1 MAKKIDIK
9 FDLDT
14 KSVKIAGEETM
25 KLTQQVRL
33 LQAEL
38 ASGKYS
44 QEEFEILSTRL
55 GDVQDQ
61 MAKTKARSGDLL
73 TTLQLIPGPI
83 GEIASKFNGAVS
95 LLKQFAGFSLQD
107 LTFQFKETLN
117 DVREIG
123 TQLFKTMGITKIYEA
138 VNMALARSF
147 VAVGVG
153 EQAAATGARAFA
165 AALTTTGIGAIVVA
179 LGFLVSTLIE
189 YLSATE
195 DATAANA
202 ALNATIKE
210 QNRLFEVNLK
220 AIDNATKLELARA
233 KAAGATEEELFKIQQ
248 AGGKKRIEE
257 LKQQDKEVFERSQQI
272 LKNQEIDSAE
282 RTKQLEENRAQQ
294 LAINSEIIQQSLA
307 LEIDGYNFSA
317 EQREKA
323 NQKAVASK
331 AKSDA
336 DAAKNDADAARKKQA
351 AEAINLEAELSLLAD
366 RQRELR
372 EREIRYKKEEADLIA
387 AGFTDFINLEAE
399 YKQDQL
405 DINAKFDKQLLDQE
419 QKAIDER
426 KAARKADQDSYF
438 ELLQQTYDE
447 ESQKLFQQ
455 FGQSQEYFTK
465 QKELDTQFQ
474 SDLQFGRE
482 KDLINQSQYTE
493 GTAQLTN
500 ARIALSNA
508 EMQAKLMDFE
518 LIANA
523 LNAFSQLAGENTKAG
538 KALAIATTTIDTYI
552 GAQKAYNSQLQLD
565 PTSPIRAAIAAAT
578 AVISGLARV
587 NAIRQTKVPDSNL
600 QDKVNLKSAS
610 QSQSQSTQPIQ
621 VVARRSQGGFVFG
634 NGGSITDSIP
644 TMLSDGEF
652 VMNAKS
658 SALFSPMLT
667 AMNNMGNL
675 PNTALP
681 ISSGNQSLVDVV
693 NQTISSRPI
702 RTYVTAQDM
711 SNQQQFDRTIKSRSL
726 I

>member
-33 LQAEL
+33 LKAEL

-44 QEEFEILSTRL
+44 QEEFEILASKL
-55 GDVQDQ
+55 GAVEDQ
-61 MAKTKARSGDLL
+61 MAKTKTRSGDLL
-73 TTLQLIPGPI
+73 TSLQLIPGPI
-83 GEIASKFNGAVS
+83 GEIASKFNGAIA
-95 LLKQFAGFSLQD
+95 LLKQFSGFSLKD
-107 LTFQFKETLN
+107 LTFQFKETLD

-138 VNMALARSF
+138 INMALARSF

-179 LGFLVSTLIE
+179 LGFLVSILIE
-189 YLSATE
+189 YVSSTD
-195 DATAANA
+195 DATAANE

-220 AIDNATKLELARA
+220 AIDSATKLNTARA
-233 KAAGATEEELFKIQQ
+233 KAAGATEEELFKITQE
-248 AGGKKRIEE
+248 GGKARLEE
-257 LKQQDKEVFERSQQI
+257 LKKQDQQLFERAQQI
-272 LKNQEIDSAE
+272 IKNDKIDGE
-282 RTKQLEENRAQQ
+282 TKKKQVEENGAQQ
-294 LAINSEIIQQSLA
+294 LALNQQIIDQSLA
-307 LEIDGYNFSA
+307 LEIAGLEFSA
-317 EQREKA
+317 QQREKA

-336 DAAKNDADAARKKQA
+336 ETAKNDADAARKKQA
-351 AEAINLEAELSLLAD
+351 ADAINLEAELSLLSD
-366 RQRELR
+366 RDRELK
-372 EREIRYKKEEADLIA
+372 ERQMRFDKEKAALIE

-399 YKQDQL
+399 YYQDQL
-405 DINAKFDKQLLDQE
+405 DINAKFDKQLSEQE
-419 QKAIDER
+419 QKAKSDRETARKEEQDKIKADNEKIKQDNLNRLQEER
-426 KAARKADQDSYF
+426 DIEQQRLSIKMQAVDGIISLTNEETIVGKAALIAKQV
-438 ELLQQTYDE
+438 LLA
-447 ESQKLFQQ
+447 
-455 FGQSQEYFTK
+455 
-465 QKELDTQFQ
+465 KELVLEVQRTIAF
-474 SDLQFGRE
+474 
-482 KDLINQSQYTE
+482 SQGALARSQVAVAE
-493 GTAQLTN
+493 GTAQTAKVGFPQNIPLLLLY
-500 ARIALSNA
+500 AV
-508 EMQAKLMDFE
+508 QAATIISTISK
-518 LIANA
+518 AVRG
-523 LNAFSQLAGENTKAG
+523 SKSAGNSPDLGGGGTG
-538 KALAIATTTIDTYI
+538 
-552 GAQKAYNSQLQLD
+552 GAS
-565 PTSPIRAAIAAAT
+565 PTSAA
-578 AVISGLARV
+578 S
-587 NAIRQTKVPDSNL
+587 P
-600 QDKVNLKSAS
+600 
-610 QSQSQSTQPIQ
+610 QPIQ

-693 NQTISSRPI
+693 NQSMNSRPI

>member
-33 LQAEL
+33 LKAEL

-44 QEEFEILSTRL
+44 QEEFEILATKL
-55 GDVQDQ
+55 GDVEDQ
-61 MAKTKARSGDLL
+61 MAKTKTRSGDLL
-73 TTLQLIPGPI
+73 TSLQLIPGPI
-83 GEIASKFNGAVS
+83 GEIASKFNGAIA
-95 LLKQFAGFSLQD
+95 LLKQFSGFSLKD
-107 LTFQFKETLN
+107 LTFQFNETLN
-117 DVREIG
+117 DVKDIGRE
-123 TQLFKTMGITKIYEA
+123 LFKTMGITKIYETI
-138 VNMALARSF
+138 NNALARSF

-153 EQAAATGARAFA
+153 EQAAAAGARAFS
-165 AALTTTGIGAIVVA
+165 AALVTTGIGALVVA
-179 LGFLVSTLIE
+179 LGFAVNALID
-189 YLSATE
+189 YLSAT
-195 DATAANA
+195 DDSTAANE

-220 AIDNATKLELARA
+220 AIDSATKLNTARA
-233 KAAGATEEELFKIQQ
+233 KAAGAREEELFKITQE
-248 AGGKKRIEE
+248 GGKARLEE
-257 LKQQDKEVFERSQQI
+257 LKKQDQQLFEQAQQI
-272 LKNQEIDSAE
+272 IKNDKIDNE
-282 RTKQLEENRAQQ
+282 TRRKQREENAAQQ
-294 LAINSEIIQQSLA
+294 LALNQQIIDQSLA
-307 LEIDGYNFSA
+307 LEIAGLEFSA
-317 EQREKA
+317 QQRDKA

-331 AKSDA
+331 AKSNA
-336 DAAKNDADAARKKQA
+336 DQEKQDADAARKKQA
-351 AEAINLEAELSLLAD
+351 ADAINLEAELSLLSD
-366 RQRELR
+366 RDRELK
-372 EREIRYKKEEADLIA
+372 ERQIRFDKEKSALIEAGI
-387 AGFTDFINLEAE
+387 TDFTNLEAE
-399 YKQDQL
+399 YYQDQL
-405 DINAKFDKQLLDQE
+405 NINAKFDKELLDQE

-426 KAARKADQDSYF
+426 KAARKEDQDSYF
-438 ELLQQTYDE
+438 DLLQKTYDE
-447 ESQKLFQQ
+447 ESKKLLQQ

-474 SDLQFGRE
+474 TDLQFGRE
-482 KDLINQSQYTE
+482 RDLISQTQYTE
-493 GTAQLTN
+493 GTAALTN

-508 EMQAKLMDFE
+508 EIEAKFADLE
-518 LIANA
+518 LVANA

-565 PTSPIRAAIAAAT
+565 PTAPIRAAIAAAT
-578 AVISGLARV
+578 AVVAGLARV
-587 NAIRQTKVPDSNL
+587 RSIAQTKIPNSNL
-600 QDKVNLKSAS
+600 QKPETP
-610 QSQSQSTQPIQ
+610 QPQSTQPIQ

-658 SALFSPMLT
+658 SALFSPMLS

-693 NQTISSRPI
+693 NQSMNSRPI

>member
-107 LTFQFKETLN
+107 LTFQFKETLD

-189 YLSATE
+189 YLSTTE
-195 DATAANA
+195 DATAANE

-210 QNRLFEVNLK
+210 QNRLFETNIK
-220 AIDNATKLELARA
+220 AIDNATKLNTARA
-233 KAAGATEEELFKIQQ
+233 KAAGASEEELFKITQE
-248 AGGKKRIEE
+248 GGKARLEE
-257 LKQQDKEVFERSQQI
+257 LKKQDQALFE
-272 LKNQEIDSAE
+272 
-282 RTKQLEENRAQQ
+282 RAQQ
-294 LAINSEIIQQSLA
+294 IIKNDKIDNETKRRLREENAAAELAINQQIIDQSLA
-307 LEIDGYNFSA
+307 LEIAGLEFA
-317 EQREKA
+317 AQQREKA
-323 NQKAVASK
+323 NQKAVQQR
-331 AKSDA
+331 AKNNADQEKQDA
-336 DAAKNDADAARKKQA
+336 DASRKKQA
-351 AEAINLEAELSLLAD
+351 ADAINLEAELSLLSD
-366 RQRELR
+366 RDRELK
-372 EREIRYKKEEADLIA
+372 ERQMRFDKEKAALIE
-387 AGFTDFINLEAE
+387 AGFTDFINLESE
-399 YKQDQL
+399 YYQDQL
-405 DINAKFDKQLLDQE
+405 NINAKFDKELLDQE
-419 QKAIDER
+419 QKAIDDR
-426 KAARKADQDSYF
+426 KAARQEDQDSYF
-438 ELLQQTYDE
+438 QLLQQTYDE
-447 ESQKLFQQ
+447 ESQKLLQQ
-455 FGQSQEYFTK
+455 LGQSQEYFTK
-465 QKELDTQFQ
+465 QNELDTQYFN
-474 SDLQFGRE
+474 DLQFGRE
-482 KDLINQSQYTE
+482 RDLINQTQYTE

-587 NAIRQTKVPDSNL
+587 NAIRQTNVPNSNL
-600 QDKVNLKSAS
+600 QKPDTPQP
-610 QSQSQSTQPIQ
+610 QSMPPIQ
-621 VVARRSQGGFVFG
+621 VVARRNQGGFVFG

-652 VMNAKS
+652 VMNARS

-681 ISSGNQSLVDVV
+681 IAPGNQSLVDVV